1 MSMPQERPDAVP
13 GPAQTDP
20 FTARFLMR
28 AAPDDLAAFAPD
40 SLAAMARFFER
51 QGLARPAGENILR
64 VFTPSLD
71 ADGFTLGASL
81 IATINDD
88 RPFLVD
94 SLVGAIKETGLRILA
109 VFHPILRAGRDPS
122 GKTVEYKLDAGAQGA
137 AESMIAIIVPR
148 LSQAQAAELQ
158 KMLSGVL
165 SDVALAVSDWK
176 PMLMKL
182 AESITELRMRR
193 PKNAAPEEIEE
204 SLKFLDW
211 LQQNHFTFLGC
222 RDYVFDAEGEGRLT
236 PKLETGLGLL
246 RDHERRVIRR
256 GSDRVALTPEV
267 RGFLMQRAPLIV
279 TKSNVRSTVHRR
291 VLQDYVGVKRY
302 DAAGNLVGERR
313 FVGLFTSA
321 AYNESPHDIPFIKS
335 KVLGVER
342 RAELGRSSHNAKAL
356 AQVIETYPRDELFQ
370 ISEDDLLHIALGRVY
385 LGDRPRT
392 KAFFRFDTFDR
403 FVSALVYVPTDVF
416 RSRLL
421 RDFGR
426 ILSQAFNGD
435 VSSADYQNEE
445 GQLTRAHIV
454 IDRRHGPRPAVSEEA
469 IQTQLESA
477 VRLWEDE
484 FKGFLNDTR
493 APDEASALTARYAD
507 AFTDGYRE
515 QTSVSDAA
523 IDIAKLEQILASTEP
538 DALIIRSWRN
548 ASDAPDRLHLKIY
561 RKGGVIELSA
571 ILPVLENFGLRVSTE
586 SSHAVNALLS
596 GDRHKLTVH
605 QFDCVTPPGVTFDES
620 REAPLL
626 EEAFL
631 AVWRGRA
638 ESDGFNRLVL
648 AAGLSIFDVTILR
661 AVAKYLRQAALPFS
675 QSLLED
681 ALTRQPALS
690 AMLTKLFH
698 ARLNPQGWASN
709 AAREAEEKTLSAAIE
724 TALASVPSL
733 DDDRI
738 IRRYRNAI
746 QAMLR
751 TNAFQRETNG
761 AAKQALAFKIDS
773 QVVEDL
779 PLPRPMVEI
788 FVYSPEVEGV
798 HLRFGRVARGGLRW
812 SDRREDFRTEV
823 LSLVKAQQVK
833 NTVIVPVG
841 SKGGFFPKRL
851 PPASAGRDAFQAA
864 GVAAYK
870 TFIRCLLDVT
880 DNLDGK
886 GAIVPPKDVVRR
898 DNDDPYLVVA
908 ADKGTATFSDIANG
922 ISIEYGFWLGDAFAS
937 GGSNGYDHKKMGITA
952 KGAWETVKRHF
963 REMGKDIQAE
973 DFTVIGIG
981 DMSGDVFGN
990 GMLLSRHIK
999 LLAAFDHRD
1008 IFLDP
1013 NPVPALSF
1021 EERKRMFNLPRSSWA
1036 DYDKSKISTGGGVF
1050 SRSAKKIPLSAEV
1063 KARFHLTQDEIE
1075 PSVLMNVLLKYDADL
1090 LWFGGIGT
1098 FVKASAETHVQAG
1111 DRTNDGVRA
1120 DASQLKAKVIGEGAN
1135 LGLTQAAR
1143 IEFARH
1149 GGRINTDA
1157 IDNSAGVDTSDHEV
1171 NLKILLNTAIGRA
1184 ELKADERDPL
1194 LMRMTDEVGTLVL
1207 RDNYLQSQAL
1217 SVAEFHAKDDVEA
1230 HGRMMRALEKTG
1242 RLNRAV
1248 EGLPTDETLKQLV
1261 ARGAGLTR
1269 PELAVLLAYAKLE
1282 LFDEI
1287 NASALPDDAHF
1298 TQMLVEYFPH
1308 DAAKFTGAMQAHR
1321 LRREIIGTVLT
1332 NGLINLCGPA
1342 FMQRMREASG
1352 ASCSDIV
1359 RAAVIGQGVFDVGGL
1374 ARRIEALDG
1383 KVDARVQID
1392 MLSILVRHMQRA
1404 TLWALRNVPTGPIAE
1419 AIETSG
1425 AAVQALRGTF
1435 ASLVSPAEAKDIETH
1450 INTYTAA
1457 KVPVDVAEDVA
1468 VLAAAAT
1475 VPDIARLA
1483 RSSGADLDFVAGA
1496 FFAMGRL
1503 IGIDR
1508 LRLVSDKLRPG
1519 EHWDRLAVRRISDDL
1534 LSFQRT
1540 LTARALKG
1548 REAQKGRVD
1557 GGAAVAAWGAA
1568 NAAGIEKVTSLLDE
1582 LERLGSFNVARL
1594 TLAASQIRDLVAD

>member
-1 MSMPQERPDAVP
+1 MSMPQERPETSPMNA
-13 GPAQTDP
+13 PADP
-20 FTARFLMR
+20 FVARFLSR
-28 AAPDDLAAFAPD
+28 AAPDDLAAFSSEALGD
-40 SLAAMARFFER
+40 LAKYFER
-51 QGLARPAGENILR
+51 EGLRRPAGSSFLR
-64 VFTPSLD
+64 VFKPSLD
-71 ADGFTLGASL
+71 HDGFTLGATA

-88 RPFLVD
+88 KPFLVD
-94 SLVGAIKETGLRILA
+94 SLVGALKEMGLRILA
-109 VFHPILRAGRDPS
+109 VFHPILRAGRDPA

-137 AESMIAIIVPR
+137 AESMIAILVPK
-148 LSQAQAAELQ
+148 LSAAKIAEVDAALA
-158 KMLSGVL
+158 GVL
-165 SDVALAVSDWK
+165 SDVSTAVADWK
-176 PMLMKL
+176 LMLMKL
-182 AESITELRMRR
+182 AESVAELRMRR
-193 PKNAAPEEIEE
+193 PKNAVPEEIEE
-204 SLKFLDW
+204 SLKFLEW

-222 RDYVFDAEGEGRLT
+222 RDYVFDGEGDGRLT
-236 PKLETGLGLL
+236 PQLETGLGLL
-246 RDHERRVIRR
+246 RDPERRVIRR
-256 GSDRVALTPEV
+256 GTDRAALTPEV
-267 RGFLMQRAPLIV
+267 RGFLMQRAPLII

-302 DAAGNLVGERR
+302 DASGNLVGERR

-370 ISEDDLLHIALGRVY
+370 ISEDDLLNIALGRVY

-392 KAFFRFDTFDR
+392 KPFFRFDTFDR

-421 RDFGR
+421 RDFGA

-435 VSSADYQNEE
+435 VSSAEYQNEE
-445 GQLTRAHIV
+445 GQLTRVHIV
-454 IDRRHGPRPAVSEEA
+454 VDRRPGPRPAVSEHVL
-469 IQTQLESA
+469 QNQLESA

-484 FKGFLNDTR
+484 FKTFLNDTR
-493 APDEASALTARYAD
+493 APDESAAFTARYAD

-515 QTSVSDAA
+515 QTPVSEAA
-523 IDIAKLEQILASTEP
+523 IDVARLEQILASPDP

-548 ASDAPDRLHLKIY
+548 AADAADRLHLKIY
-561 RKGGVIELSA
+561 RRGGVIELSA

-586 SSHAVNALLS
+586 ASHAINAMVG

-605 QFDCVTPPGVTFDES
+605 QFDCVTPSGVAFDES

-631 AVWRGRA
+631 KVWRGQA

-661 AVAKYLRQAALPFS
+661 AVAKYLRQAAFPFS
-675 QSLLED
+675 QSLMED
-681 ALTRQPALS
+681 ALTRQPTLS
-690 AMLTKLFH
+690 SLLAKSFH
-698 ARLNPQGWASN
+698 ARLNPNGWSSA
-709 AAREAEEKTLSAAIE
+709 AAREAEEHSLTAAIE
-724 TALASVPSL
+724 QALANVPSL

-746 QAMLR
+746 QSMLR
-751 TNAFQRETNG
+751 TNAFQADANG
-761 AAKQALAFKIDS
+761 AQKQALAFKIDS
-773 QVVEDL
+773 HKVEDL

-851 PPASAGRDAFQAA
+851 PPPANRDAFQAA

-886 GAIVPPKDVVRR
+886 GAVVPPKSVVRR
-898 DNDDPYLVVA
+898 DQDDPYLVVA

-963 REMGKDIQAE
+963 REMGKDIQSE
-973 DFTVIGIG
+973 DFAVVGVG

-999 LLAAFDHRD
+999 LIAAFDHRD

-1013 NPVPALSF
+1013 NPVPSVSF
-1021 EERKRMFNLPRSSWA
+1021 EERKRMFALPRSSWA
-1036 DYDKSKISTGGGVF
+1036 DYDKSKISAGGGVF
-1050 SRSAKKIPLSAEV
+1050 SRAAKKVPLSAEV
-1063 KARFHLTQDEIE
+1063 KARFHLTQDELE
-1075 PSVLMNVLLKYDADL
+1075 PAALMNVLLRHDADL

-1098 FVKASAETHVQAG
+1098 FVKASTETHLQAG
-1111 DRTNDGVRA
+1111 DRANDGVRP
-1120 DASQLKAKVIGEGAN
+1120 DAAQLKAKVIGEGAN
-1135 LGLTQAAR
+1135 LGMTQAAR
-1143 IEFARH
+1143 IEFARN

-1171 NLKILLNTAIGRA
+1171 NLKILLNAAIGQG
-1184 ELKADERDPL
+1184 ELKSVDRDPL
-1194 LMRMTDEVGTLVL
+1194 LVRMTDEVGELVL

-1217 SVAEFHAKDDVEA
+1217 SVAEYHAKDDIEA

-1248 EGLPTDETLKQLV
+1248 EGLPADEALKQLQ

-1287 NASALPDDAHF
+1287 NASKLPDDPFFERA
-1298 TQMLVEYFPH
+1298 LIEYFPQEAERFT
-1308 DAAKFTGAMQAHR
+1308 AAMRSHR
-1321 LRREIIGTVLT
+1321 LRREIVGTVLT

-1342 FMQRMREASG
+1342 FMQRMREAGG
-1352 ASCSDIV
+1352 ASSADIV
-1359 RAAVIGQGVFDVGGL
+1359 RSAVIAQGIFGVPEL

-1383 KVDARVQID
+1383 KVDARQQID
-1392 MLSILVRHMQRA
+1392 MQAILVRHMQRA
-1404 TLWALRNVPTGPIAE
+1404 TLWALRNAASDGIAE
-1419 AIETSG
+1419 AIS
-1425 AAVQALRGTF
+1425 ANASAVQALRGTF
-1435 ASLVSPAEAKDIETH
+1435 ASLVSPAEAKEIETQ
-1450 INTYTAA
+1450 IAAWTGA
-1457 KVPVDVAEDVA
+1457 KVPLDVAEDVS
-1468 VLAAAAT
+1468 VLASAAT

-1483 RSSGADLDFVAGA
+1483 KVGGSDLDFVAGG

-1503 IGIDR
+1503 LGIDR
-1508 LRLVSDKLRPG
+1508 LRLVAEKLRPG
-1519 EHWDRLAVRRISDDL
+1519 EHWDRLAVRRIADDL
-1534 LSFQRT
+1534 LNFQRT
-1540 LTARALKG
+1540 LTSRALKG
-1548 REAQKGRVD
+1548 HQGLKGRAE
-1557 GGAAVAAWGAA
+1557 GAKATGAWGQA
-1568 NAAGIEKVTSLLDE
+1568 NAPAIEKLTSLLDE
-1582 LERLGSFNVARL
+1582 LERLGSYNVARL
-1594 TLAASQIRDLVAD
+1594 TLAASQIRDLVSD

>member
-1 MSMPQERPDAVP
+1 MSMPQERQDLSQSA
-13 GPAQTDP
+13 PADP
-20 FTARFLMR
+20 FAARFLSR
-28 AAPDDLAAFAPD
+28 AAPDDLAAFSSEALTG
-40 SLAAMARFFER
+40 LAKFFER
-51 QGLARPAGENILR
+51 EGLRRAAGQSFLR
-64 VFTPSLD
+64 VLTPSLD

-81 IATINDD
+81 VATINED

-94 SLVGAIKETGLRILA
+94 SIVGALKETGLRILA

-137 AESMIAIIVPR
+137 AESMIAVLVPR
-148 LSQAQAAELQ
+148 LSAEKAAELQ
-158 KMLSGVL
+158 ASLAGVL
-165 SDVALAVSDWK
+165 GDVATAVADWK

-193 PKNAAPEEIEE
+193 PKNATADEIEE
-204 SLKFLDW
+204 SLKFLEW

-222 RDYVFDAEGEGRLT
+222 RDYVFDPEGDGRLT
-236 PKLETGLGLL
+236 PQLQSGLGLL
-246 RDHERRVIRR
+246 RDPERRVIRR
-256 GSDRVALTPEV
+256 GSDRAALTPEV
-267 RGFLMQRAPLIV
+267 RGFLMQRSPLII

-302 DAAGNLVGERR
+302 DAGGNLVGERR

-370 ISEDDLLHIALGRVY
+370 ISEDDLLNIALGRVY

-426 ILSQAFNGD
+426 ILAQAFNGD
-435 VSSADYQNEE
+435 VSSSDYQNEE

-454 IDRRHGPRPAVSEEA
+454 VDRRPGPRPAVSEEA
-469 IQTQLESA
+469 LQTQLESA
-477 VRLWEDE
+477 VRLWEED
-484 FKGFLNDTR
+484 FRSFLNDTR

-515 QTSVSDAA
+515 QTSVSEAA
-523 IDIAKLEQILASTEP
+523 IDIARLEQILASTDP
-538 DALIIRSWRN
+538 DALIIRSWR
-548 ASDAPDRLHLKIY
+548 APQDPSDRLHLKIY

-586 SSHAVNALLS
+586 ASHAINALLS
-596 GDRHKLTVH
+596 GERHKLTVH

-631 AVWRGRA
+631 SVWRGA
-638 ESDGFNRLVL
+638 VESDGFNRLVL
-648 AAGLSIFDVTILR
+648 AAGMSAFDVTIMR
-661 AVAKYLRQAALPFS
+661 AVSKYLRQAAFPFS
-675 QSLLED
+675 QSLMED

-690 AMLTKLFH
+690 SLLAKLFH
-698 ARLNPQGWASN
+698 ARLNPEGWSSIS
-709 AAREAEEKTLSAAIE
+709 AREAEEQALNAAIE
-724 TALASVPSL
+724 QSLATVPSL

-738 IRRYRNAI
+738 IRRYRNTI
-746 QAMLR
+746 QSMLR
-751 TNAFQRETNG
+751 TNAFQKDAG
-761 AAKQALAFKIDS
+761 GSSKQALSFKIDS
-773 QVVEDL
+773 QSVQDL

-864 GVAAYK
+864 GVSAYK

-886 GAIVPPKDVVRR
+886 GAVVPPKGVVRR

-922 ISIEYGFWLGDAFAS
+922 ISLEYGFWLGDAFAS

-963 REMGKDIQAE
+963 REMNKDIQAE
-973 DFTVIGIG
+973 DFTVVGIG

-999 LLAAFDHRD
+999 LIAAFDHRD

-1013 NPVPALSF
+1013 NPVPAVSF
-1021 EERKRMFNLPRSSWA
+1021 EERKRMFALPRSSWA
-1036 DYDKSKISTGGGVF
+1036 DYDKSKISAGGGIF
-1050 SRSAKKIPLSAEV
+1050 SRSAKKIPLSPEV
-1063 KARFHLTQDEIE
+1063 KARFQLTQDEIE
-1075 PSVLMNVLLKYDADL
+1075 PSVLMNALLKHDADL

-1098 FVKASAETHVQAG
+1098 FVKAAVESHQQAG
-1111 DRTNDGVRA
+1111 DRANDAVRA
-1120 DASQLKAKVIGEGAN
+1120 DANQLRAKVIGEGAN
-1135 LGLTQAAR
+1135 LGMTQAAR
-1143 IEFARH
+1143 IEFARG

-1171 NLKILLNTAIGRA
+1171 NLKILLNGAIGRG
-1184 ELKADERDPL
+1184 ELKAADRDPL
-1194 LMRMTDEVGTLVL
+1194 LVRMTDEVGELVL

-1217 SVAEFHAKDDVEA
+1217 SVAESHARDDVEA

-1248 EGLPTDETLKQLV
+1248 EGLPSDEALKQLT

-1287 NASALPDDAHF
+1287 NASKLPDDPYF
-1298 TQMLVEYFPH
+1298 ERSLIEYFPTEVE
-1308 DAAKFTGAMQAHR
+1308 KYTGAMQAHR
-1321 LRREIIGTVLT
+1321 LRREIVGTVLT
-1332 NGLINLCGPA
+1332 NSLINLCGPA

-1352 ASCSDIV
+1352 AASADIV
-1359 RAAVIGQGVFDVGGL
+1359 RAAVVAQGIFGVGDL
-1374 ARRIEALDG
+1374 VRRIEALDG
-1383 KVDARVQID
+1383 KVEARFQID
-1392 MLSILVRHMQRA
+1392 MLAILVRHMQRA
-1404 TLWALRNVPTGPIAE
+1404 TLWALRNAGTGPIAA
-1419 AIETSG
+1419 AIEASG
-1425 AAVQALRGTF
+1425 GAVKALRGTF
-1435 ASLVSPAEAKDIETH
+1435 ASLVSPAEAKEIETQ
-1450 INTYTAA
+1450 IAAYTAA
-1457 KVPVDVAEDVA
+1457 KVPLDVAEDVS
-1468 VLAAAAT
+1468 VLASAAT

-1483 RSSGADLDFVAGA
+1483 RAGNADLDFVAGA
-1496 FFAMGRL
+1496 FFATGRL
-1503 IGIDR
+1503 LGIDR
-1508 LRLVSDKLRPG
+1508 LRLVAEKMRPG
-1519 EHWDRLAVRRISDDL
+1519 EHWDRLAVRRIADDL
-1534 LSFQRT
+1534 LNFQRT
-1540 LTARALKG
+1540 LTARAIAGSEALKG
-1548 REAQKGRVD
+1548 RTE
-1557 GGAAVAAWGAA
+1557 GAKAVSAWGEA
-1568 NAAGIEKVTSLLDE
+1568 NAPAIEKLTTLLDE
-1582 LERLGSFNVARL
+1582 LERLGAYNVARL
-1594 TLAASQIRDLVAD
+1594 TLAASQIRDLVSD